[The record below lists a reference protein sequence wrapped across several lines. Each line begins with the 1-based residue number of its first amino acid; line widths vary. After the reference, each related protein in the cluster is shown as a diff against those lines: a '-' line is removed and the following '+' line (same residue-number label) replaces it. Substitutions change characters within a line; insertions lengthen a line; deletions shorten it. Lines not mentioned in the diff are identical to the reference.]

1 MNRITK
7 LLIKE
12 KEILCVD
19 YSDLKE
25 DQMIALNHK
34 VLELVLADNKSVLI
48 LNIFNERNFL
58 SPTVMR
64 HQRELLQRGIHLIEK
79 VAILGLDPIKRIIL
93 TGINLLMR
101 KDFKAFEN
109 RDQAIDYLIR

>member
-7 LLIKE
+7 LIINE

-25 DQMIALNHK
+25 DQMIALGYTL
-34 VLELVLADNKSVLI
+34 LEIVLAENKPVLI

-58 SPTVMR
+58 SPNLMR
-64 HQRELLQRGIHLIEK
+64 HQRELLQKGIHLVEK
-79 VAILGLDPIKRIIL
+79 VALVGLNPMKRIIL
-93 TGINLLMR
+93 TGINLLLR
-101 KDFKAFEN
+101 RDFKAFDN